1 MSDLSTPIIVVLIL
15 VFVILLIFVGRR
27 LNWFTSTVAPQD
39 AQKYARLLVAEIKL
53 YNEVK
58 LENACRNGTVYQQLQ
73 SEIDRARQDY
83 DRRVAADSTGG
94 RDYFHEELVN
104 ILADGDAT
112 KMGPGYSR
120 YLM

>member
-1 MSDLSTPIIVVLIL
+1 MSELTLPVIVVLIL
-15 VFVILLIFVGRR
+15 VSVILLIIFGRR

-39 AQKYARLLVAEIKL
+39 ARKYARLLVAEIKL
-53 YNEVK
+53 YNEAK
-58 LENACRNGTVYQQLQ
+58 LENACQNGTIYQQLQ

-104 ILADGDAT
+104 ILADGDAS
-112 KMGPGYSR
+112 KMGPGYSK